1 MVTYC
6 ILIAGCVYLAFIP
19 FDKKRV
25 RARWAKSVFA
35 ICAVAG
41 ITIGMFGLAS
51 VMGWFMAGRLLQSY
65 LDMVGGLFLG
75 FIFSL
80 IFSGQLSGIK
90 RETKQL
96 PNT

>member
-1 MVTYC
+1 
-6 ILIAGCVYLAFIP
+6 
-19 FDKKRV
+19 
-25 RARWAKSVFA
+25 
-35 ICAVAG
+35 
-41 ITIGMFGLAS
+41 MFGLAS